1 MNPASW
7 EKRGGPRCS
16 AVVSSPGR
24 DRVHEHHFETL
35 LPCCPTWL
43 GYGRLLPMEERH
55 LRAMEQSSAVQSL
68 QTDSMEERQSKEQ
81 WPPFLHSVTL
91 WSEMNGLCGDL
102 ALPTGKWGL
111 VAETVF
117 TNYATRS
124 PGCRSQW
131 LANGPRTELTCVCF
145 RGRQVKAAIFPTV
158 SSPRSA
164 ALEASRSRLQS

>member
-7 EKRGGPRCS
+7 EKGGGPRCS

-24 DRVHEHHFETL
+24 DRVHKHRFETL
-35 LPCCPTWL
+35 LPRCPTWL
-43 GYGRLLPMEERH
+43 GYGRLLPMKERR
-55 LRAMEQSSAVQSL
+55 LRAVGQSSAVQSL
-68 QTDSMEERQSKEQ
+68 QTDSVEEQ

-102 ALPTGKWGL
+102 ALSTGKWGL

-117 TNYATRS
+117 ADYATRS

-145 RGRQVKAAIFPTV
+145 RGRQVKAAIFPSV

-164 ALEASRSRLQS
+164 ALEASRSRPQS